1 MATNIGPKIGIDGE
15 AEYRKQI
22 QNIIQQQ
29 KTLKSEMEL
38 AASAFSKDGDAK
50 KKNAEQIKILN
61 QQIETQK
68 KRVQE
73 LTEMQKKSAQQSG
86 ENSTETLKWAQA
98 LNEAQSELNRM
109 ESQLQTMTGPKKL
122 AKDLEEAGKKLQ
134 DIGGKITSAGETLTK
149 TVTAPIVG
157 LGAAAGKMASDYE
170 DALAKLGTIAD
181 TTKVPMDQLGKSIM
195 ELSNQTGQGASDIAE
210 AVYNAISAGQD
221 TADAVNFVSEALKLS
236 RAGFTDSA
244 AATDILTTALNAY
257 GLEASEVTRV
267 SDVLIQTQNL
277 GKTTV
282 GELATQMGRVIPTA
296 KAQGVSIE
304 NLSAMYAV
312 MTANGI
318 NTAQTTTYLSGM
330 LNELGKSGS
339 KAEKAFRAGTEHIKK
354 GGLSMQEAMEA
365 GWDLTDVLSVLDE
378 QAGKAGTNIS
388 NMFGSAEAGKA
399 ATVLLDNAQ
408 QLNSVVDQMGSA
420 AGSTAEAY
428 DKLNTTSFEVEK
440 TINQLKNTGIE
451 LGTTILQL
459 LQPALQAAG
468 EWVNKLS
475 TWVSGLDDN
484 QKKMVITIAGVVAA
498 VGPVLITVGKL
509 ATGIGSI
516 MTLGA
521 KLIPIIAGISPV
533 AIGVAAAIAGLV
545 QVGVFLYKNWDTI
558 KATAIQ
564 VGNTIKSTW
573 EGIKAA
579 TTSTWN
585 GITSAIRNAID
596 SAKNAVSSA
605 INRIKSI
612 MNFTWKLPDLKLPH
626 FSITGGFSLNPPSVP
641 SISVQ
646 WYKKAYNNAL
656 AFTSPTVL
664 ATAGGLKG
672 FGDGP
677 GAEIVIGEN
686 TLLRT
691 MTAAVQNAFGYIPQ
705 AGDNNTATFGDTN
718 IYIYGAPG
726 QSVEELADI
735 VEERINAKVQAQREV
750 FA

>member
-73 LTEMQKKSAQQSG
+73 LTEMEKKSAQQSG

-98 LNEAQSELNRM
+98 VNEAQSELNRM
-109 ESQLQTMTGPKKL
+109 ETQLQTMTGPQKL
-122 AKDLEEAGKKLQ
+122 AKDLEEAGQKLQ

-170 DALAKLGTIAD
+170 DALAKVSTIAD

-282 GELATQMGRVIPTA
+282 GELAAQMGRVIPTA

-408 QLNSVVDQMGSA
+408 QLNSVVDQMSNA

-428 DKLNTTSFEVEK
+428 NNLNTTSFETQLVL
-440 TINQLKNTGIE
+440 NQLKNTGIE
-451 LGTTILQL
+451 LGTTLLQL
-459 LQPALQAAG
+459 LQPALHAAG

-516 MTLGA
+516 ISLGA
-521 KLIPIIAGISPV
+521 KLVPIIAGISPV

-579 TTSTWN
+579 TTNTWN
-585 GITSAIRNAID
+585 GITSAIKNAIE

-612 MNFTWKLPDLKLPH
+612 MNFSWHLPRLSLPH
-626 FSITGGFSLNPPSVP
+626 FSISGGFSLNPPSVP
-641 SISVQ
+641 HISVQ

-677 GAEIVIGEN
+677 GTEIVIGEN

-705 AGDNNTATFGDTN
+705 AGDNNSATFGDTN

-735 VEERINAKVQAQREV
+735 VEERINAKVQAQREI